1 MFVRSLLS
9 LRASALEWRGNPPAP
24 WNQVTIS
31 TKNSKFSRSV
41 GQLLIHFSSNRGIAT
56 TSVRT
61 GLAMTG
67 NSKTKRKTPIKV
79 IGFNKLVVKFKF
91 VGFVPP
97 IVGRGYDPAA
107 HVPMREMYVLP

>member
-1 MFVRSLLS
+1 M
-9 LRASALEWRGNPPAP
+9 GTPAIFGANRYLVP
-24 WNQVTIS
+24 
-31 TKNSKFSRSV
+31 F
-41 GQLLIHFSSNRGIAT
+41 NRGIAT

-67 NSKTKRKTPIKV
+67 NLESARQIPIQV
-79 IGFNKLVVKFKF
+79 IGFNKLVVKFEF

-107 HVPMREMYVLP
+107 HVSMQEMYVSP